1 MSRFP
6 FFFPYDTP
14 STVFS
19 ATACCILFICF
30 VSFGMVG
37 GYEITKRDRVTVW
50 PFRFATFRLSQ
61 PREAA
66 GLRQGLDLLPCSICS
81 RDQLDPLSYL
91 FMNRIII
98 LLSILIPFF

>member
-1 MSRFP
+1 MTRPALYSVPRLAAS
-6 FFFPYDTP
+6 YLYVLLI
-14 STVFS
+14 S
-19 ATACCILFICF
+19 
-30 VSFGMVG
+30 GWWVG
-37 GYEITKRDRVTVW
+37 TKFRRRDIETVW

-66 GLRQGLDLLPCSICS
+66 GLRQSLDLLPCSICS

-98 LLSILIPFF
+98 LISILIPFF